1 MPELSNNGGDAIM
14 DLLVMNV
21 LCVIGIAVIFMIA
34 LIVIL
39 AALTQQE
46 IDEE

>member
-1 MPELSNNGGDAIM
+1 M
-14 DLLVMNV
+14 DLLVMNG

-46 IDEE
+46 IDEEQPYDEDVF